1 MILDYSQIVQL
12 VEKNPEVRVSE
23 QNVEAARIKAGSI
36 ARIFIPEVSLY
47 GQSENHE
54 LQKVGK
60 EPSAGVIATM
70 NLFNG
75 FPDQEEKKIE
85 ELHLESS
92 RVEQK
97 IVKNEKAFAAKKL
110 FLDSLRIQQNLNI
123 LGQYEQIN
131 RNNRNLILRKVSSG
145 LSPRS
150 EEFIFR
156 KIELELKEQKI
167 KDETALKLNFTE
179 LRSLLALSPH
189 EPIELKG
196 TLDIAQYNYEPI
208 KKSLD
213 LTLAETVKARME
225 NEEKLASL
233 WRMPKLNL
241 YAEKSFTNHVSGE
254 FLEENDPKEIFGLRL
269 TIPLISEKN
278 FDSIEAQTK
287 KIEQR
292 SALIRYEGQ
301 VRERAANDEKIQ
313 LQIDHLKNMV
323 EFSKHKVSLSKEIM
337 SKTFEEF
344 RVGLKEADD
353 LNEATADYIESQRDM
368 LEHQMEYIL
377 TVEEAL
383 VNRAD

>member
-1 MILDYSQIVQL
+1 
-12 VEKNPEVRVSE
+12 
-23 QNVEAARIKAGSI
+23 
-36 ARIFIPEVSLY
+36 
-47 GQSENHE
+47 
-54 LQKVGK
+54 
-60 EPSAGVIATM
+60 M

-75 FPDQEEKKIE
+75 FRDQEEKKIE

>member
-75 FPDQEEKKIE
+75 FRDQEEKKIE